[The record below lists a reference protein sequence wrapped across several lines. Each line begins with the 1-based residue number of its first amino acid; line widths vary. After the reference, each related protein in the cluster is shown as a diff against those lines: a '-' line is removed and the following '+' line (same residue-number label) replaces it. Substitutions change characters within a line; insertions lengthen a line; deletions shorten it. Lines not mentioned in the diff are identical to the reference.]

1 MSLQTLEL
9 CDERF
14 LHHKLVCTNPD
25 CNHWNHSALFSN
37 KAFLASRSVASDR
50 TLTKDRDM

>member
-14 LHHKLVCTNPD
+14 LHHNLECTNQD
-25 CNHWNHSALFSN
+25 HDHCNHSALFSS
-37 KAFLASRSVASDR
+37 KAFLASRSVASER